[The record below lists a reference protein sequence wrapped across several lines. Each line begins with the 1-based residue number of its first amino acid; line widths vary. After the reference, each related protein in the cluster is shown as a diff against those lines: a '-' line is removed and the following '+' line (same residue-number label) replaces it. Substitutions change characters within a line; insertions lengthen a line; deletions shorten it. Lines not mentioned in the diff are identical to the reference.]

1 MMKRH
6 RFTLPLALGLSA
18 AVAAPALAGS
28 YDPAPEPAPVA
39 PAAPAPMLGGDWGG
53 PYAGLQ
59 LGYGDVDADG
69 GLSGDGELYGVHA
82 GYRWDRGTIV
92 YGVELDYDDAGIDI
106 GGGAA
111 ELNDVTRLKG
121 QLGYDMGNTLLY
133 ATAGVANADTTL
145 GDETGWLAGGGLAW
159 AVTPSWTVG
168 GEILYHD
175 FEEFGASGIGANAT
189 TASVRVSFR
198 F

>member
-1 MMKRH
+1 MTRN

-18 AVAAPALAGS
+18 VVAAPALAGN
-28 YDPAPEPAPVA
+28 YDPAPAPTQVA
-39 PAAPAPMLGGDWGG
+39 PAAPAPVLGGDWGG

-69 GLSGDGELYGVHA
+69 GLNGDGELFGLHA
-82 GYRWDRGTIV
+82 GYRWDMGTVV

-111 ELNDVTRLKG
+111 ELDNVARLKG
-121 QLGYDMGNTLLY
+121 QVGYDLGNTLLY

-175 FEEFGASGIGANAT
+175 FEEFGTSGVGADAT
-189 TASVRVSFR
+189 TASVRASFR